1 MTDRIDRSLP
11 TPLYHQLERIL
22 RRDIDTG
29 VYRAGDL
36 LPSEN
41 EICERYDVSRSVV
54 RQTLA
59 NLAHAGVVHTE
70 RGRGSFVAER
80 KFQERFVQRATGFY
94 DDLTRMGY
102 ELRTKVVRQEI
113 CELPLQVREFLD
125 SETGIRIDRVRSV
138 EGRVLVYVTTYL
150 SPQRCPGLEHHDLND
165 RSLYEHLDRA
175 YGLQVHGGRRTVE
188 AVAAAPHIAD
198 HLEVASGTPLLLLR
212 SANRTADGAPLE
224 WFEAWHRADRTMFE
238 IQIVGPE
245 VPARAARDATVTPG
259 TTLVPDEAG
268 HPVHSVVQQ
277 APEYTSSGSGTERPA
292 RFDWEST
299 LGRALLADRVV
310 AVLRAPHY
318 GAPERVAEG
327 LVRGG
332 VRVIEFTLTGANAL
346 DAVTAARDVPDAVV
360 GVGSVLTPDD
370 ARRAVAAGAAFLV
383 CPIWAPE
390 IVAAAGQTPVFPA
403 GRTPTELYRAW
414 ELTGA
419 PVKLFPA
426 HLDGPGYLR
435 ALLGPMPDLALM
447 PSGGIDAG
455 NAGDYLRAGAVAVN
469 VGGALCPPDVLVA
482 GDGDELTRR
491 AREVRATIDA
501 V

>member
-22 RRDIDTG
+22 RHDIEAG

-36 LPSEN
+36 LPSES

-80 KFQERFVQRATGFY
+80 KFHERFVQRATGFY

-102 ELRTKVVRQEI
+102 ELRTKVVRQEVS
-113 CELPLQVREFLD
+113 ELPLQVREFLD

-188 AVAAAPHIAD
+188 AVAATPHIAD
-198 HLEVASGTPLLLLR
+198 HLEVAPGTPLLLLR

-245 VPARAARDATVTPG
+245 APAHAARDAAVTPG
-259 TTLVPDEAG
+259 AAD
-268 HPVHSVVQQ
+268 HHVHSVVHDT
-277 APEYTSSGSGTERPA
+277 AEDTTSGSGTAPAA
-292 RFDWEST
+292 RFDWDGTVGS
-299 LGRALLADRVV
+299 ALRADRVV
-310 AVLRAPHY
+310 AVLRASHY
-318 GAPERVAEG
+318 GAPRRVAEG

-332 VRVIEFTLTGANAL
+332 IRVIEFTLTGANAL
-346 DAVTAARDVPDAVV
+346 DAVRAAGDVPDAVI

-383 CPIWAPE
+383 CPIFAPE
-390 IVAAAGQTPVFPA
+390 VVAAAGQTPVFLA

-426 HLDGPGYLR
+426 RLDGPGYLR

-469 VGGALCPPDVLVA
+469 VGGALCPPDVLVT
-482 GDGDELTRR
+482 GDDHELTRR
-491 AREVRATIDA
+491 AREVRAAIDA

>member
-1 MTDRIDRSLP
+1 MSDRIDRSLP

-22 RRDIDTG
+22 RSDIESG
-29 VYRAGDL
+29 AYRAGDL
-36 LPSEN
+36 LPSES

-80 KFQERFVQRATGFY
+80 KFHERFVQRATGFY
-94 DDLTRMGY
+94 DDLSRMGFA
-102 ELRTKVVRQEI
+102 LRTKVVRQEI

-138 EGRVLVYVTTYL
+138 EGRVLAYVTTYV
-150 SPQRCPGLEHHDLND
+150 SPRRCPGLERQDLND
-165 RSLYEHLDRA
+165 RSLYEHLDRV

-188 AVAAAPHIAD
+188 AVAATPEIAGHLDVAP
-198 HLEVASGTPLLLLR
+198 GTPLLLLR
-212 SANRTADGAPLE
+212 SASRTADGAPLE

-238 IQIVGPE
+238 IEIV
-245 VPARAARDATVTPG
+245 PG
-259 TTLVPDEAG
+259 ESVHPFLGVVRGASDDDTLRTDVA
-268 HPVHSVVQQ
+268 
-277 APEYTSSGSGTERPA
+277 RPA
-292 RFDWEST
+292 RFNWDST
-299 LGRALLADRVV
+299 LGGTLRADRVV

-318 GAPERVAEG
+318 GAPDRLAHG

-332 VRVIEFTLTGANAL
+332 VRIIEFTLTGDNAL
-346 DAVTAARDVPDAVV
+346 DAVRAARDVPEAVV

-383 CPIWAPE
+383 CPVWAPE
-390 IVAAAGQTPVFPA
+390 IVAAAGRTPVLLA

-414 ELTGA
+414 SLTGA

-426 HLDGPGYLR
+426 HLDGPGYVR
-435 ALLGPMPDLALM
+435 ALLAPMPDLALM
-447 PSGGIDAG
+447 PSGGVDAG
-455 NAGDYLRAGAVAVN
+455 NVGDYLRAGAVAVN
-469 VGGALCPPDVLVA
+469 VGGALCPEDLLTA
-482 GDGDELTRR
+482 GDADELTRR
-491 AREVRATIDA
+491 ARQLRAAIDA
-501 V
+501 VP